1 MNVSGFL
8 NQVVSLERKTGQN
21 EYGESTFGSAESI
34 KARYDPNYG
43 LRRTAMGVEIAVES
57 YVLTE
62 EPIALGDL
70 IEGSEVRRVEPTVD
84 ISGETIAYEAY
95 L

>member
-8 NQVVSLERKTGQN
+8 NQTVSLERKTGQN
-21 EYGESTFGSAESI
+21 EYGESAFGAPTSI

-43 LRRTAMGVEIAVES
+43 LRRSVMGVEVQVES

-70 IEGSEVRRVEPTVD
+70 IEGSEVIRVEPTVD